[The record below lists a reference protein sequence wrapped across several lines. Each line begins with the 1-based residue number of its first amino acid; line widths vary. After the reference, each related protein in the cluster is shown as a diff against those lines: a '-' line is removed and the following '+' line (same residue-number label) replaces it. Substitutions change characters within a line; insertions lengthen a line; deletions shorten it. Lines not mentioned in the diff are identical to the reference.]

1 MSSLIQ
7 RERVATTR
15 DGFAAMIPANQE
27 IVYHSL
33 IEGYAEDQEREN
45 AGKVNRYLRPI
56 LDRLGAKR
64 LLDAGCGVG
73 AMVQSLLD
81 LGYDTYGFDLQEQ
94 TPIWAAAGRST
105 DRFVVTDPLR
115 LDLPFA
121 DGSFDCVFSFGVL
134 EHVGTEDG
142 HATRRTDYHA
152 IREQWVRELFR
163 VVAPGGHLL
172 LGGPNKAF
180 PVDTAHALDAGASQA
195 ERWLSAKVGVSIHK
209 PWGPYFLWG
218 YDDVRRYLDGLS
230 CRIEGLSVDGLANYT
245 RVPAPFGAL
254 ARGYVRHL
262 PKPLLA
268 TGFNPWVMALV
279 RREA

>member
-1 MSSLIQ
+1 MSSLIR
-7 RERVATTR
+7 RERASTSL
-15 DGFAAMIPANQE
+15 DGFAAMVPARPE
-27 IVYHSL
+27 VVYHSL

-45 AGKVNRYLRPI
+45 AGKVERYLRPI
-56 LDRLGAKR
+56 LDRIGAKR

-81 LGYDTYGFDLQEQ
+81 LGYDAYGFDLIEQ
-94 TPIWAAAGRST
+94 IPIWAAAGRSP
-105 DRFVVTDPLR
+105 DRFLVTDPLC
-115 LDLPFA
+115 LELPFD
-121 DGSFDCVFSFGVL
+121 DGAFDCVFSFGVL

-142 HATRRTDYHA
+142 HATRRPDYHA
-152 IREQWVRELFR
+152 IRTQWVRELFR

-172 LGGPNKAF
+172 LGGPNKGF
-180 PVDTAHALDAGASQA
+180 PVDTAHALDAGASSA
-195 ERWLSAKVGVSIHK
+195 ERWLSARIGASIHK

-218 YDDVRRYLDGLS
+218 YGDVRRYLDGLP
-230 CRIEGLSVDGLANYT
+230 CLIEGLSVVGLANYT

-268 TGFNPWVMALV
+268 TPFNPWVMALV
-279 RREA
+279 RRQA